1 MDVPS
6 RKVVVALELIPTSKS
21 PLGSDIPEGNT
32 GQPSIGYLQAMIP
45 STKLKTIGRGL
56 LWVSETVQSYL
67 GPKLGHGMSG
77 LGLKV
82 QNGDRVI

>member
-1 MDVPS
+1 M
-6 RKVVVALELIPTSKS
+6 VVALELIPTSES
-21 PLGSDIPEGNT
+21 LLSNDIPKGIT
-32 GQPSIGYLQAMIP
+32 RQSSTGYLQAMIP
-45 STKLKTIGRGL
+45 MTRLKTIGRGL

-67 GPKLGHGMSG
+67 GPRLGFGVSR